1 LIKPAIFTGVF
12 GTSVMTGAFIW
23 KYENTRQKDQ
33 EQKFLDPVI
42 KYFKNLP
49 PPPKVK
55 KVLD

>member
-1 LIKPAIFTGVF
+1 
-12 GTSVMTGAFIW
+12 MTGAFIW

-55 KVLD
+55 KVLDWLFWGENLGHIGKNS